1 MAMSEIDGTVETDGD
16 FMEKPLVLVIDDEPL
31 MVKSTCMALKFHGFE
46 AMGAAS
52 GPLGLETAGRQRPQ
66 VILLDIMM
74 PEMDGW
80 QVLSLLKDDKSL
92 CSIPVVIFTA
102 REYSNGNTMAESR
115 GAADYLAKP
124 FELTE
129 LVSVVKRHLSRAEA

>member
-1 MAMSEIDGTVETDGD
+1 
-16 FMEKPLVLVIDDEPL
+16 MEKPMILVIDDEPL
-31 MVKSTCMALKFHGFE
+31 MVKSTCMALKFYGFE
-46 AMGAAS
+46 AVGAAN
-52 GPLGLETAGRQRPQ
+52 GPLGLVAAAAHKPD

-80 QVLSLLKDDKSL
+80 QVLSTLNDNESL

-102 REYSNGNTMAESR
+102 REYSNGNTMAEER

-129 LVSVVKRHLSRAEA
+129 LVAIVKRHLSRVEA